1 MILLL
6 YNQLWT
12 WYLNS
17 WCYPILIWIAFN
29 PFEKHERGCKNQWA
43 GRTHP
48 CMSTLLYLS
57 EEHPHISP
65 NTHCEPFIQLISF
78 SFWACL
84 WVSALS
90 WMSYRC
96 QRRSNVHSTKMELAN
111 YSSND
116 NWFTFL
122 RDWKSSL
129 ICHLWYVISD
139 LSSLV
144 CHLWSVISGMS
155 SLICHLWYVISGM
168 SSLICH
174 LWYVISGMSSLI
186 CHLWYVISG
195 MSSLVCHL
203 WYVISHMW

>member
-1 MILLL
+1 M
-6 YNQLWT
+6 
-12 WYLNS
+12 
-17 WCYPILIWIAFN
+17 LIWIAFN

-57 EEHPHISP
+57 EEHPHFSP
-65 NTHCEPFIQLISF
+65 NTHCGPFIQLIIF

-111 YSSND
+111 YPKQ
-116 NWFTFL
+116 WQ
-122 RDWKSSL
+122 L
-129 ICHLWYVISD
+129 IHFSKGLEVISD

-144 CHLWSVISGMS
+144 CHLPYVEEDSCSVTYDWIETTKLQGLLFHVLEQVKS
-155 SLICHLWYVISGM
+155 SPLSPLRQSIRFPHVVGSFVVFL
-168 SSLICH
+168 
-174 LWYVISGMSSLI
+174 
-186 CHLWYVISG
+186 
-195 MSSLVCHL
+195 
-203 WYVISHMW
+203 